1 MDKLQFYIT
10 ETGRTALAAAT
21 AAGDALAIQGI
32 ALIDAQQTG
41 SLSQVGALD
50 GLDGEVVFYG
60 SVAGASV
67 GIGSVQFEAF
77 DMSDSVY
84 EARTVALYFT
94 GEGGQRMVFAV
105 ATSSDVVVY
114 KTAFTSSSAVFVME
128 IDETDAMS
136 LTFSNV
142 TLTTPP
148 ATKERLGVVKLCPD
162 GGVYASVESPDANP
176 SMPTVATPISVVNGI
191 KKVLGDK
198 CFDGDAVI
206 GNTATVGG
214 ETRLMISSGWLKVD
228 GIDGLYEHD
237 LGADFDIRTAYA
249 AHGWING
256 ESITALPFSMSDSH
270 YVHFVSQTTNKA
282 IGTIIGSNGTWVLR
296 SYSRIVSTTEVAPVV
311 DIFLRNAGTI
321 DAIETEQHTVK
332 ASELAVGSNVTVG
345 ARKALTL
352 DPLLWTVDDEG
363 DWRYYG
369 IDFSLI
375 GGELVDDT
383 YVVIDGVKTTASYDY
398 DSRTVSFPGTGLTL
412 SVLGVLSYTF
422 EGTPPAATLFYT
434 SHSEISSTHAVKAY
448 GHDIMR
454 AHGCLGWIKFRYTNT
469 AIEGEQL
476 FIVDAYQM
484 TLQVVGSTLR
494 VSFSKPSGAS
504 DLRSVFRVSG
514 TETTVNFFDCVAS
527 GNVFGGG
534 STNRV
539 FDVQGV
545 DTASIT
551 FDTNQ
556 SFYGMIKVF

>member
-21 AAGDALAIQGI
+21 ASGDALAIQGI

-50 GLDGEVVFYG
+50 GLDGVVVFYG
-60 SVAGASV
+60 AVAGASV
-67 GIGSVQFEAF
+67 GTGLVQFEAF

-114 KTAFTSSSAVFVME
+114 KTEFTSASAVFVME

-136 LTFSNV
+136 LSFANV

-148 ATKERLGVVKLCPD
+148 ATKERLGVVKICPD
-162 GGVYASVESPDANP
+162 GGVYGSVESPDANP
-176 SMPTVATPISVVNGI
+176 SEPTVATPIAVVNGI

-206 GNTATVGG
+206 GNTAKVGG
-214 ETRLMISSGWLKVD
+214 ETRLMIYSGWLKVD
-228 GIDGLYEHD
+228 GIDKLYEHD

-256 ESITALPFSMSDSH
+256 ESITALPFSMADSH
-270 YVHFVSQTTNKA
+270 YVHFVSQTTNKVL
-282 IGTIIGSNGTWVLR
+282 GTIIESSGTWVLR
-296 SYSRIVSTTEVAPVV
+296 SYSQMVNSTEAAPVV
-311 DIFLRNAGTI
+311 DIFLRKAGTI

-332 ASELAVGSNVTVG
+332 TSALVVGSNVTVG

-352 DPLLWTVDDEG
+352 DPLLWTVDEEG
-363 DWRYYG
+363 IWRYYG

-375 GGELVDDT
+375 NGELVDET
-383 YVVIDGVKTTASYDY
+383 YVVIDGVKTNASYDY
-398 DSRTVSFPGTGLTL
+398 DLRTVLFPGTGLEL
-412 SVLGVLSYTF
+412 SPFGVLAYTF
-422 EGTPPAATLFYT
+422 GDTPPAATLFYT
-434 SHSEISSTHAVKAY
+434 THGEINATHAVKAY

-454 AHGCLGWIKFRYTNT
+454 AQGCLGWVKFRYVN
-469 AIEGEQL
+469 APINGEQL
-476 FIVDAYQM
+476 FIIDSYQM
-484 TLQVVGSTLR
+484 TLKIEGSALR
-494 VSFSKPSGAS
+494 VSFTKPTGAS
-504 DLRSVFRVSG
+504 DLRSRLRVGDSD
-514 TETTVNFFDCVAS
+514 TVVNFFEGVAS
-527 GNVFGGG
+527 GDVFRGGT
-534 STNRV
+534 SNRV
-539 FDVQGV
+539 IDVQGL
-545 DTASIT
+545 DTASISI
-551 FDTNQ
+551 DTAQN
-556 SFYGMIKVF
+556 FYGMFKVY